1 MRTVWVTICLVTAV
15 KVYMQLK
22 KLHWIHWGQVWT
34 IWFVTRTLSLC
45 IGILSW
51 NSTLLLY
58 LPRTSN
64 TKCSYYIIG
73 DGNISS
79 IKPPKEKRRVGKTSG
94 LWPHLCSV
102 TFLYGRLQ
110 NHINNP
116 QQLFSS
122 LGFSFPSLHCPKA
135 NKPFHLQVFLHSK
148 FNAFG
153 DQCAVQC
160 FLSPCNA
167 NCSYVVNV
175 IENIDWVL
183 FFYKPLSW
191 RCARQQ
197 TPVRQVYNLCEGAR
211 YALHGLITWR
221 ANVPTV
227 SVFAFTDSSG
237 NSYLGYFFLNGL

>member
-1 MRTVWVTICLVTAV
+1 MDYLICDQNTFTLYWNLILEFYIITVSA
-15 KVYMQLK
+15 KDLK
-22 KLHWIHWGQVWT
+22 YKM
-34 IWFVTRTLSLC
+34 
-45 IGILSW
+45 
-51 NSTLLLY
+51 LLLY
-58 LPRTSN
+58 HRWWKYFLYKT
-64 TKCSYYIIG
+64 TKRE
-73 DGNISS
+73 
-79 IKPPKEKRRVGKTSG
+79 EKVGKTSG